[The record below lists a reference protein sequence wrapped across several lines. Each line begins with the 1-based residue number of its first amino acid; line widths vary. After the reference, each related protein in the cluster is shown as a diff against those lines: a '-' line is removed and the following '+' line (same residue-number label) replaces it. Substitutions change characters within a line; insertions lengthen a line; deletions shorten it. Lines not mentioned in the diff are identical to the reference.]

1 MKYSKNFQKRNQFN
15 LQLPSPNIM
24 RLSQQVSDLLVHLC
38 TLSLGQRK
46 QLLISV
52 GFSSMFDLSFG
63 RPLQAGLMVAFGALI
78 KTLSSKLMVTV
89 RLNLFITNRHGYI
102 ICLNWTLFLAV
113 CSRFFEWD
121 FFLKSLNLANEGQV
135 NIISANIYQSCQVVP
150 GSAAYYNYQLE
161 NKWVGIN
168 LEMFKVEKTQNKLF
182 FKVLYLKF
190 FK

>member
-1 MKYSKNFQKRNQFN
+1 
-15 LQLPSPNIM
+15 
-24 RLSQQVSDLLVHLC
+24 
-38 TLSLGQRK
+38 
-46 QLLISV
+46 
-52 GFSSMFDLSFG
+52 
-63 RPLQAGLMVAFGALI
+63 MVAFGALI
-78 KTLSSKLMVTV
+78 KTLLSKLMVTV

-121 FFLKSLNLANEGQV
+121 FFLNSLNLANEGQV

>member
-1 MKYSKNFQKRNQFN
+1 
-15 LQLPSPNIM
+15 
-24 RLSQQVSDLLVHLC
+24 
-38 TLSLGQRK
+38 
-46 QLLISV
+46 
-52 GFSSMFDLSFG
+52 
-63 RPLQAGLMVAFGALI
+63 MVAFGALI

-190 FK
+190 FKCKRMQASSSAAIMACDSQLHCSAVCISFHGKQSVVKNCNDKDVLTL

>member
-1 MKYSKNFQKRNQFN
+1 M
-15 LQLPSPNIM
+15 
-24 RLSQQVSDLLVHLC
+24 
-38 TLSLGQRK
+38 
-46 QLLISV
+46 
-52 GFSSMFDLSFG
+52 
-63 RPLQAGLMVAFGALI
+63 
-78 KTLSSKLMVTV
+78 
-89 RLNLFITNRHGYI
+89 
-102 ICLNWTLFLAV
+102 AV

-135 NIISANIYQSCQVVP
+135 NIISANTYQSCQVVP

-190 FK
+190 FKCKRMQVIISAAIMACDSQLHCSAVCISFHGKQSVVKNCNDKDVLTL

>member
-1 MKYSKNFQKRNQFN
+1 
-15 LQLPSPNIM
+15 
-24 RLSQQVSDLLVHLC
+24 
-38 TLSLGQRK
+38 
-46 QLLISV
+46 
-52 GFSSMFDLSFG
+52 
-63 RPLQAGLMVAFGALI
+63 MVAFGALI

-113 CSRFFEWD
+113 CSCFFEWD